1 MKQYYIIL
9 ILTIGFFSCQK
20 EEIEI
25 DIDLQTY
32 VDDFYFEA
40 EKRGIDLSRKNLEVV
55 FNDTL
60 PYCGIG
66 YKDFEGK
73 GKRRVEINRKSA
85 CWQGTSELQKEKL
98 IFQLLG
104 RAVLER
110 EYNDKSLPNGMPA
123 SILTINNVQ
132 QDLYTDY
139 SLELREYYVDEL
151 FNSDEPVPEWA
162 KLKTNRNIL
171 LVEDFER
178 NTEDW
183 KFYIYPENTDD
194 SILGEINLNQD
205 GDSKVAKITALE
217 DLEING
223 LYAWSK
229 IFQPSDIG
237 NLSIGGNLQVNAKIK
252 TKDLE
257 RVNGAGIQ
265 IVVVSGNN
273 NSTTQSVVLGQI
285 GRQNTV
291 WDNTENIYS
300 AQIGYYPS
308 SVKWIEIHLTMNGPL
323 KGEIEFDDIELV
335 YYD

>member
-1 MKQYYIIL
+1 MKQCYHLIL
-9 ILTIGFFSCQK
+9 ILVIGLLSSCQK
-20 EEIEI
+20 EKI
-25 DIDLQTY
+25 DTEFQTY
-32 VDDFYFEA
+32 VDDFFFEA
-40 EKRGIDLSRKNLEVV
+40 EKRGINLSRKV
-55 FNDTL
+55 FSDTL
-60 PYCGIG
+60 QYCGKG
-66 YKDFEGK
+66 YNDFEDK

-151 FNSDEPVPEWA
+151 FNSD
-162 KLKTNRNIL
+162 
-171 LVEDFER
+171 D
-178 NTEDW
+178 
-183 KFYIYPENTDD
+183 IYPENTDD

-205 GDSKVAKITALE
+205 GDSKVAKIRALE